1 MVENE
6 LQEPRKDKKREICEK
21 KINNAF
27 SNDDALSSD
36 LDFPIK
42 GLKYLQEVRQYF
54 ESMREK
60 EAIKE
65 IEVLE
70 QILLKKINEESSKQP
85 ERLYI
90 DLLDKLC
97 N

>member
-85 ERLYI
+85 EVIYRSVG
-90 DLLDKLC
+90 
-97 N
+97 